1 MATYTFT
8 GWRQVVIEQSFDIEA
23 ESQEEAN
30 QKLLELQNAYKLE
43 EQWFDYNTNTIKG
56 NMDIDFYDTE
66 DNLVEEAL

>member
-30 QKLLELQNAYKLE
+30 QKLLELQNAYELE

-56 NMDIDFYDTE
+56 NMDIDFYDAE